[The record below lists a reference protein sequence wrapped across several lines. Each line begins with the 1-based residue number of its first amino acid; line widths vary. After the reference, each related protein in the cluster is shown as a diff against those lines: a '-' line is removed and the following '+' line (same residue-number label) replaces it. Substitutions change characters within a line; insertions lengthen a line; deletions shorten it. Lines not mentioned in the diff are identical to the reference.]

1 MTETINAWDKR
12 PSDTA
17 KSYKAFRVYLLMVDH
32 ANPKTK
38 RSLVAT
44 AEAMGYAVSS
54 NVEAWSTK
62 HDWVARAEAYDNYM
76 QNRIIA
82 IRETSI
88 VEYQK
93 QVITELT
100 AKTAMVDRAIE
111 NLLVHSDILEPI
123 DVLRLVNAIK
133 TNDNLKRRAAQLPTT
148 YRTSYIDEPDNE
160 EFTYVLGDD

>member
-1 MTETINAWDKR
+1 MHITICSGYNKHQVRFSPVRLFYEDK
-12 PSDTA
+12 S
-17 KSYKAFRVYLLMVDH
+17 
-32 ANPKTK
+32 
-38 RSLVAT
+38 
-44 AEAMGYAVSS
+44 VSVRQAGP
-54 NVEAWSTK
+54 NLPE
-62 HDWVARAEAYDNYM
+62 
-76 QNRIIA
+76 NRIIA